1 MRNFTLL
8 GLLILF
14 STDLFGQCSS
24 LVFNPLTHKM
34 DCIGP
39 ASTATTPGGSTTQCQ
54 YNNAG
59 SFGGIT
65 GCTSN
70 GTAVTLIAPALGTPT
85 ALVLTNATGLPAAS
99 ILPGTFG
106 AGNYTVNGNLSVGT
120 SLSVDGG
127 NFSWDGV
134 NKILHAGG
142 NALPDLTTAFTLSKS
157 FVPAT
162 DISISQAMFDVEAQ
176 LGGSHDYSG
185 GVQAYYAFLGTTDT
199 ATTSGTGQEA
209 PTPGYMEFILNGG
222 NVAEANGLWIKST
235 VASGAVALI
244 HGLAIP
250 APVVSGGSLT
260 TFESLWTADLAGTAT
275 NSYYSW
281 DDSRGVRRVK
291 EDATFDSV
299 GQAIEALYNPLF
311 TKYTPGAANYERVV
325 LGQWNGNVAEIGPE
339 KGGTGTL
346 RPLRLLG
353 SSLQFNSQT
362 LAPSLTGTTGSIGGG
377 LLAAGACAS
386 GTVAVTGSTTTM
398 TVAVSPNTYPGDGT
412 DFAGYVSTNGTV
424 TVKVCALVAVTP
436 TSSTYNVRVIQ

>member
-65 GCTSN
+65 GCTTN
-70 GTAVTLIAPALGTPT
+70 GTAVTLVGAALGTPT

-106 AGNYTVNGNLSVGT
+106 AGNYTVNGNLLVGT
-120 SLSVDGG
+120 SVTIDGSEGTALGIYAATTPDASFDNAQGIEWDISAGKNGQHINAHSAFVNANGFTGVVGGGFYTYTPSIDGG
-127 NFSWDGV
+127 S
-134 NKILHAGG
+134 
-142 NALPDLTTAFTLSKS
+142 
-157 FVPAT
+157 
-162 DISISQAMFDVEAQ
+162 
-176 LGGSHDYSG
+176 YSSY
-185 GVQAYYAFLGTTDT
+185 V
-199 ATTSGTGQEA
+199 
-209 PTPGYMEFILNGG
+209 
-222 NVAEANGLWIKST
+222 
-235 VASGAVALI
+235 
-244 HGLAIP
+244 
-250 APVVSGGSLT
+250 
-260 TFESLWTADLAGTAT
+260 
-275 NSYYSW
+275 SYYSQSLTDNGATGNLYHFW
-281 DDSRGVRRVK
+281 ADAGSPTVGGVFRIR
-291 EDATFDSV
+291 EDNTFDSV
-299 GQAIEALYNPLF
+299 YQAIPALYNPQF
-311 TKYTPGAANYERVV
+311 AKYTPGLANYERIVE
-325 LGQWNGNVAEIGPE
+325 QWNGNVAEIGTE
-339 KGGTGTL
+339 KSGTGTL

-353 SSLQFNSQT
+353 SSLQFNSQN